1 MIARGVLG
9 YVSRKKSDRSPSVRK
24 AQLVMLVVCF
34 VPEPQILFGCMRIGS
49 HVVYTMMHAY
59 HMSRFSEGWNEDSV
73 PVELLVYIEAI
84 DQEIK

>member
-1 MIARGVLG
+1 
-9 YVSRKKSDRSPSVRK
+9 
-24 AQLVMLVVCF
+24 
-34 VPEPQILFGCMRIGS
+34 MRIGS